1 MSSVSE
7 RERKVNE
14 LLPDAMVDDSTF
26 RTPCAVCILNG
37 AAGGARQTRGKLA
50 DLFALARAEVQI
62 VDVNDSSD
70 ASALARKA
78 VTENIKLVLA
88 GGGDGTISAVA
99 AALIGTDAV
108 LGVLPLGTLNHFAK
122 DLKIPL
128 ELEAAVANIFHGEV
142 ARIDVGEVNG
152 RIFLN
157 NSSLGFYP
165 GMVREREAH
174 QREGHGKWVAFAQA
188 AIFVFKRYSPLSV
201 RARLDETTALPA
213 STPFV
218 FVGNNRYQTAGLHIG
233 ERISLDGGTLWV
245 CQAPHAGRGKLLRL
259 ALQALFG
266 RSNPREL
273 VILETSEFWVRPKA
287 KTLRVANDGEVN
299 RMDTPLHYRSRP
311 RALRVMVPPRDK
323 AVAEPGT
330 SG

>member
-1 MSSVSE
+1 M
-7 RERKVNE
+7 
-14 LLPDAMVDDSTF
+14 PDAKIDDSTP
-26 RTPCAVCILNG
+26 RTLSAICILNG
-37 AAGGARQTRGKLA
+37 AAGDARQARGKLV
-50 DLFALARAEVQI
+50 DVFAQARAEVHI

-70 ASALARKA
+70 VSALAHKA
-78 VTENIKLVLA
+78 VAENSKFVLA
-88 GGGDGTISAVA
+88 GGGDGTINAVA

-128 ELEAAVANIFHGEV
+128 ELEDAVANIFHGKV

-157 NSSLGFYP
+157 NSSLGIYP
-165 GMVREREAH
+165 GVVQEREAH
-174 QREGHGKWVAFAQA
+174 QREGHSKWVAFAEA
-188 AIFVFKRYSPLSV
+188 AIFVFKRYSPLSI
-201 RARLDETTALPA
+201 RTKLDEATTLPT
-213 STPFV
+213 SSPFV

-245 CQAPHAGRGKLLRL
+245 CQAPHAGRAKLLRL
-259 ALQALFG
+259 ALQALIG

-287 KTLRVANDGEVN
+287 KTLRVAIDGEVSL
-299 RMDTPLHYRSRP
+299 MDTPLHYRSRP
-311 RALRVMVPPRDK
+311 RVLRVIITPGEK
-323 AVAEPGT
+323 AIIEPGKL
-330 SG
+330 G

>member
-1 MSSVSE
+1 MP
-7 RERKVNE
+7 NTM
-14 LLPDAMVDDSTF
+14 ADDSTPSIL
-26 RTPCAVCILNG
+26 RATCILNVT
-37 AAGGARQTRGKLA
+37 AGSALQVRGKLA
-50 DLFALARAEVQI
+50 DLFAQVRVKVDI
-62 VDVNDSSD
+62 VDVNDNSD
-70 ASALARKA
+70 VSALARKA
-78 VTENIKLVLA
+78 LVENSKLVVA
-88 GGGDGTISAVA
+88 GGGDGTINAVA
-99 AALIGTDAV
+99 AALIGTDSV

-142 ARIDVGEVNG
+142 ALVDVGEVNG

-157 NSSLGFYP
+157 NSSLGIYP
-165 GMVREREAH
+165 GVVQKREEH
-174 QREGHGKWVAFAQA
+174 QRRGHSKLVAFAKA
-188 AIFVFKRYSPLSV
+188 AIFIFKRYSPLTV
-201 RARLDETTALPA
+201 RTKLDETTTLPV

-245 CQAPHAGRGKLLRL
+245 CQAPHADRGKLLRL
-259 ALQALFG
+259 ALQALIG

-273 VILETSEFWVRPKA
+273 IIMETPEFWVRPKA
-287 KTLRVANDGEVN
+287 KTLRVANDGELN

-311 RALRVMVPPRDK
+311 RALRVMVPSRDK
-323 AVAEPGT
+323 AVVEPGK

>member
-1 MSSVSE
+1 M
-7 RERKVNE
+7 
-14 LLPDAMVDDSTF
+14 PDAKIDDSTP
-26 RTPCAVCILNG
+26 RTLSAICILNG
-37 AAGGARQTRGKLA
+37 AAGDARQARGKLV
-50 DLFALARAEVQI
+50 DVFAQARAEVHI

-70 ASALARKA
+70 VSALARKA
-78 VTENIKLVLA
+78 VVENSKLVLA
-88 GGGDGTISAVA
+88 GGGDGTINAVA

-122 DLKIPL
+122 DMKIPL
-128 ELEAAVANIFHGEV
+128 GLEAAVANIFHGKV
-142 ARIDVGEVNG
+142 ARVDVGEVNG

-157 NSSLGFYP
+157 NSSLGIYP
-165 GMVREREAH
+165 GVVQEREAN
-174 QREGHGKWVAFAQA
+174 QREGHSKWVAFAEA
-188 AIFVFKRYSPLSV
+188 AIFVFKRYSPLNV
-201 RARLDETTALPA
+201 RTKLDEATTLPV

-245 CQAPHAGRGKLLRL
+245 CQAPHAGRAKLLRL
-259 ALQALFG
+259 ALQALIG

-287 KTLRVANDGEVN
+287 KTLRVAIDGEVH
-299 RMDTPLHYRSRP
+299 RMNTPLHYRSRP
-311 RALRVMVPPRDK
+311 RALCVIVPPGDE
-323 AVAEPGT
+323 AVVEPSK